1 MLTASLLEQVQT
13 SLVAWALHR
22 GPRPS
27 SGDTSRCQVEEYK
40 VEKCLEA
47 IQMTIRT
54 IPQCFTAL
62 AGQCCFQGIGK
73 TFTGYHMISPEKHG
87 GVRECTLESTFELT
101 SCAGLS
107 AESWNA
113 MGVEGRG

>member
-1 MLTASLLEQVQT
+1 
-13 SLVAWALHR
+13 
-22 GPRPS
+22 
-27 SGDTSRCQVEEYK
+27 
-40 VEKCLEA
+40 
-47 IQMTIRT
+47 MTIRT